1 MVQAPMKNLLR
12 TNYAMF
18 LHRTQYPPAAALSP
32 AAHAGC
38 RARLCPKSLNLSS
51 YSPRLMPHRL
61 ACSSVSSPVAPP
73 HHLAARPT
81 PGRLIHRGTRGCVRR
96 GRTNAYVRVL
106 DRLAIVQ
113 KGRRHLRVKGFDT
126 LATRFN
132 VAVRGALPARK
143 QSAVST
149 EGAR

>member
-1 MVQAPMKNLLR
+1 M
-12 TNYAMF
+12 
-18 LHRTQYPPAAALSP
+18 
-32 AAHAGC
+32 
-38 RARLCPKSLNLSS
+38 
-51 YSPRLMPHRL
+51 
-61 ACSSVSSPVAPP
+61 
-73 HHLAARPT
+73 
-81 PGRLIHRGTRGCVRR
+81 
-96 GRTNAYVRVL
+96 RVL